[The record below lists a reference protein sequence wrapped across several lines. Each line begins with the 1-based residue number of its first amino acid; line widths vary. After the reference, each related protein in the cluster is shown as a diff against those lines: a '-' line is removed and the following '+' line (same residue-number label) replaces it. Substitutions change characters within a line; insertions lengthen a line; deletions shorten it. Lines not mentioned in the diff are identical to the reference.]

1 MMFFCRSL
9 MLFDRARRWGSAL
22 AGLSLFLCLSL
33 ASTASVAAEPSEPRT
48 PLNLA
53 LQWKPQSQFA
63 GFYLARDKGFYR
75 DAGLDVTLLHGDSR
89 RSALSM
95 LEDGQADLATVSLV
109 DALAKAPNFG
119 LVMQLV
125 RRSNLMLIGWKEK
138 GITDLASIDKQRIS
152 YWEGGYSLTFE
163 MFFAKNGIHPQVI
176 PQYYSINLFLQRGV
190 AACAAMEYNEYHL
203 LAQAGI
209 NPDQVTTFLMRD
221 YGLGFPEDGLYAKTD
236 WIDRHAKT
244 ALAVRRATLA
254 GWEYARDHPE
264 EALDIVLAEARRAK
278 LPSNRSHERWMLRH
292 IVDSIFVPDESA
304 EQVGTLSLS
313 EFQASAQAL
322 RNAGLL
328 KKTPVFSRF
337 APFEKERAQ

>member
-33 ASTASVAAEPSEPRT
+33 AITASVAAEPSEPRS

-75 DAGLDVTLLHGDSR
+75 DAGLDVTLLHGNSR
-89 RSALSM
+89 KSALSM
-95 LEDGQADLATVSLV
+95 LEDGQADQATASLI
-109 DALAKAPNFG
+109 DALAKSPNFG
-119 LVMQLV
+119 LVLQLV

-138 GITDLASIDKQRIS
+138 GIKDVVSLDQQKIS
-152 YWEGGYSLTFE
+152 HWEGGYSLTFE
-163 MFFAKNGIHPQVI
+163 MFFAKNRIHPQVI
-176 PQYYSINLFLQRGV
+176 PQNYSINLFLQRGV

-221 YGLGFPEDGLYAKTD
+221 YGLGFPEDGLYAKAD
-236 WIDRHAKT
+236 WINHHGKT

-254 GWEYARDHPE
+254 AWEYARNHPE
-264 EALDIVLAEARRAK
+264 EALDIVIAEARRAK
-278 LPSNRSHERWMLRH
+278 VPVNRSHERWMLRH
-292 IVDSIFVPDESA
+292 ILDSIFVPGENP
-304 EQVGTLSLS
+304 ERVGTLSPS

-322 RNAGLL
+322 VDAGHL
-328 KKTPVFSRF
+328 KNPPSFLRF
-337 APFEKERAQ
+337 APFEKEEGR